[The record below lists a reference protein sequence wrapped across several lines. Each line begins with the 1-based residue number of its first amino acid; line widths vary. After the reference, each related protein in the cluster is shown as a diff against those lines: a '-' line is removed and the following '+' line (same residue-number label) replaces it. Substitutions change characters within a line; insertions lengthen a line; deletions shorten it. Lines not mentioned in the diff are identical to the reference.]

1 MEAVFAK
8 TKEKMD
14 KCLTSL
20 ERDFAAI
27 RAGRANPAVLDKVM
41 VDYYGV
47 PTPINQMAAVSVPEA
62 RLLVVQ
68 PWDASTLR
76 EIEKAINTA
85 DIGINPQNDG
95 KVIRLSFPQLTEEH
109 RKNLQKDISKRGEEA
124 KVAIRNVRRDAMDDI
139 KKLKKDNEI
148 TEDEQKDGEKK
159 LQDITD
165 DFVKQA
171 DSITKK
177 KEEEILSIL
186 LRLFSRGCL
195 IAAPCLLFI

>member
-20 ERDFAAI
+20 KRDFAAI
-27 RAGRANPAVLDKVM
+27 RPGRANPAVLDKVM

-177 KEEEILSIL
+177 KEEEILSI
-186 LRLFSRGCL
+186 
-195 IAAPCLLFI
+195 

>member
-1 MEAVFAK
+1 METVFSK
-8 TKEKMD
+8 TKEKME
-14 KCLTSL
+14 KCLTAL
-20 ERDFAAI
+20 ERDYAAV

-62 RLLVVQ
+62 RLLVIQ

-95 KVIRLSFPQLTEEH
+95 KVIRLTFPQLTEEH
-109 RKNLQKDISKRGEEA
+109 RKTLQKDISKRGEEA
-124 KVAIRNVRRDAMDDI
+124 KVAIRNVRRDASDDI

-148 TEDEQKDGEKK
+148 TEDEQKDAEKK

-165 DFVKQA
+165 DYVKQVE
-171 DSITKK
+171 SITKK
-177 KEEEILSIL
+177 KEEEVLSI
-186 LRLFSRGCL
+186 
-195 IAAPCLLFI
+195 

>member
-1 MEAVFAK
+1 METVFNK
-8 TKEKMD
+8 TKEKME

-20 ERDFAAI
+20 ERDFSSI

-47 PTPINQMAAVSVPEA
+47 PTAINQMAAVSVPEA
-62 RLLVVQ
+62 RLLVIQ

-76 EIEKAINTA
+76 DIEKAINTS

-95 KVIRLSFPQLTEEH
+95 KVIRLTFPQLTEEH
-109 RKNLQKDISKRGEEA
+109 RKSLQKDISKRGEQA

-139 KKLKKDNEI
+139 KKLKKNNEI
-148 TEDEQKDGEKK
+148 TEDDQKDGEKK

-165 DFVKQA
+165 SFIKQA
-171 DSITKK
+171 EQITKK
-177 KEEEILSIL
+177 KEEEILSM
-186 LRLFSRGCL
+186 
-195 IAAPCLLFI
+195 